1 METIALNEDIG
12 IKNIRAFYR
21 DLAEVL
27 KGEDEVILDL
37 ARVKRIDL
45 SLAQVLMAAGRIA
58 KSDNKILK
66 LKNVSSE
73 IKKNLHIAGL
83 MK

>member
-12 IKNIRAFYR
+12 IKNIREFYR
-21 DLAEVL
+21 NLATVL
-27 KGEDEVILDL
+27 KGEDEVILDFS
-37 ARVKRIDL
+37 RVKRIDL

-58 KSDNKILK
+58 KSEKKILK
-66 LKNVSSE
+66 LKNVSAE
-73 IKKNLHIAGL
+73 IKKHLQIAGL